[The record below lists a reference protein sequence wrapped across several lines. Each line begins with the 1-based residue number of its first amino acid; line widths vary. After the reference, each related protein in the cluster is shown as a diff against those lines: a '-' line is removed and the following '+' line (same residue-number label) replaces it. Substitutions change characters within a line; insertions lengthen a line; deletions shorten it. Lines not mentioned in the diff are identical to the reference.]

1 MTLLKTQIYLSIV
14 FTKHFIRKA
23 NVMCV
28 WVQIPDLV
36 IYQLEQQGLR
46 QWLKSADSVLS
57 ELCHYDNYCRVRT
70 FLCCCV
76 QTVYLNVIHDL
87 REGSS
92 RQELF
97 SSSSLNHL
105 FVSNPLRLS
114 LPGAAYWEYLSG
126 LQFLR
131 AVGGLYC
138 KIKYS
143 IAKYRKVLQRTS
155 MDYGRG
161 KA

>member
-1 MTLLKTQIYLSIV
+1 MTLFKTPIYLSIV

-23 NVMCV
+23 NVMFV

-36 IYQLEQQGLR
+36 IYQLEQQWLR

-57 ELCHYDNYCRVRT
+57 ELRHYDNYCRVRT

-76 QTVYLNVIHDL
+76 QTVNVIHDL
-87 REGSS
+87 REGSW
-92 RQELF
+92 RQKLV

-138 KIKYS
+138 KVLNS
-143 IAKYRKVLQRTS
+143 IAMYCKVLQRT
-155 MDYGRG
+155 MDYGRS

>member
-1 MTLLKTQIYLSIV
+1 MTLL
-14 FTKHFIRKA
+14 A
-23 NVMCV
+23 NTNISKYCTYEALYPEGKCDVCV

-76 QTVYLNVIHDL
+76 QTVNVIHDL
-87 REGSS
+87 REGSW
-92 RQELF
+92 RQKLV

-138 KIKYS
+138 KVKYS
-143 IAKYRKVLQRTS
+143 IAKYWKVLQRTS

>member
-1 MTLLKTQIYLSIV
+1 MTLLKTPIYLSIV

-36 IYQLEQQGLR
+36 IYQLEQQWLR
-46 QWLKSADSVLS
+46 QWLKSADSVFS
-57 ELCHYDNYCRVRT
+57 ELCHYGNYCQVRT
-70 FLCCCV
+70 FLCGCV
-76 QTVYLNVIHDL
+76 QTFYLYVIHDL
-87 REGSS
+87 REGSWH
-92 RQELF
+92 QKLV

-138 KIKYS
+138 KVKYS
-143 IAKYRKVLQRTS
+143 KAKYCTRLLWT
-155 MDYGRG
+155 MYGRG